1 MAVRA
6 PDAKLV
12 AQDVDVIERKTWREW
27 SEPQT
32 PAQCVLTVEEGRT
45 NMAEQ
50 DQQLQSNNELLQDRD
65 ERRDTDVS
73 GVVPIVTPEA
83 LAASDSTPP
92 PATKSS
98 PPGRRSSS
106 LPPPSATSRRLM
118 RSHLVAPALTMMRRR
133 GHDPSP
139 LLRELGLP
147 ASAET
152 DTSLLLPLETL
163 KALLA
168 EVDRR
173 LADPLFAIRLSR
185 AESGT
190 TGAIA
195 GNNNGLVEY
204 LVQTAPTVGDAL
216 RVAAR
221 FGPLEN
227 EVISVEVTEGGSQGL
242 TFRQSIA
249 GERGCLG
256 PQANEAFLATTI
268 EMLRSMTATA
278 EDTSRL
284 EVERAWV
291 AHRRERGTAELAAA
305 LGLPIDGVD
314 DDAGSNGITV
324 SSAVADLPLR
334 GSDPRLHSILRD
346 HAELLL
352 AGRATPS
359 RYLGHVR
366 DIIRERLRHELPTL
380 EEVARALRTS
390 ARTLQRRLGEEGS
403 SFQELVESVRS
414 ESARELL
421 ADQRRSVGQVAFEL
435 HYADV
440 SGFVRAFRRWT
451 GATPGEFRN
460 QLLAS

>member
-1 MAVRA
+1 
-6 PDAKLV
+6 
-12 AQDVDVIERKTWREW
+12 
-27 SEPQT
+27 
-32 PAQCVLTVEEGRT
+32 
-45 NMAEQ
+45 
-50 DQQLQSNNELLQDRD
+50 
-65 ERRDTDVS
+65 
-73 GVVPIVTPEA
+73 
-83 LAASDSTPP
+83 
-92 PATKSS
+92 
-98 PPGRRSSS
+98 
-106 LPPPSATSRRLM
+106 M
-118 RSHLVAPALTMMRRR
+118 RSQLVAPALTMMRRR
-133 GHDPSP
+133 GHDPSS

-147 ASAET
+147 ASAES
-152 DTSLLLPLETL
+152 DTSLLLPLDTL
-163 KALLA
+163 KSLLA

-173 LADPLFAIRLSR
+173 LADPLFAVRLSR
-185 AESGT
+185 ET
-190 TGAIA
+190 TAGGPSSDTPSSTTTAPA
-195 GNNNGLVEY
+195 GNQSNGLVEY

-227 EVISVEVTEGGSQGL
+227 EVITVEVTENGNV

-249 GERGCLG
+249 GERTCLG
-256 PQANEAFLATTI
+256 PQANEAFLASLI
-268 EMLRSMTATA
+268 GQLRTMTG
-278 EDTSRL
+278 DKL

-305 LGLPIDGVD
+305 LGLHIDGVD
-314 DDAGSNGITV
+314 DDAGSNGLAV
-324 SSAVADLPLR
+324 SSTIAELPLS

-352 AGRATPS
+352 AGRAAPS